1 LEEAIMEEEKTLLD
15 LVDSSAYDAAD
26 KPFDFVEAEGETAL
40 ICESD
45 PAIAEKISAA
55 VKSLGYMIT
64 EAGSAKDALKK
75 MRFHTYDVVVLDERF
90 DTAAPDENDVLR
102 YLESLSMVT
111 RRDIFVALVS
121 ERFRSMDNM
130 AAFNKSVNLVINTKN
145 IDDVE
150 TILKRGVSEN
160 NAFYRV
166 FKETLKKMGRG

>member
-1 LEEAIMEEEKTLLD
+1 MEEENTLLD
-15 LVDSSAYDAAD
+15 QIDSSTYDAAD
-26 KPFDFVEAEGETAL
+26 KPFDFVDAEGETAL
-40 ICESD
+40 VCESD
-45 PAIAEKISAA
+45 PAIREKISAA
-55 VKSLGYMIT
+55 MKFLGYMIT

-75 MRFHTYDVVVLDERF
+75 MRFHTYDAVVLNERF
-90 DTAAPDENDVLR
+90 DTANPDENDVLR

-130 AAFNKSVNLVINTKN
+130 AAFNKSVNLVINLKN

-150 TILKRGVSEN
+150 TIIKRGISDN

-166 FKETLKKMGRG
+166 FKETLIKTGRG

>member
-1 LEEAIMEEEKTLLD
+1 MEEENTLLNQ
-15 LVDSSAYDAAD
+15 VDSSAYDAAD

-40 ICESD
+40 VCEAD
-45 PAIAEKISAA
+45 PALKEKISAA
-55 VKSLGYMIT
+55 MTSLGYMIT

-75 MRFHTYDVVVLDERF
+75 MRFHTYDVIVLDERF
-90 DTAAPDENDVLR
+90 DTAAPDENDVLQ
-102 YLESLSMVT
+102 YLENLSMVT

-145 IDDVE
+145 IDDVG

-166 FKETLKKMGRG
+166 YKETLKKMGKG

>member
-1 LEEAIMEEEKTLLD
+1 MEEDKSLLNQ
-15 LVDSSAYDAAD
+15 VDSASYDAAD

-40 ICESD
+40 VCEPD
-45 PAIAEKISAA
+45 PSVRDKIGDGL
-55 VKSLGYMIT
+55 KKLGYMIT
-64 EAGSAKDALKK
+64 EAASARDALKK

-90 DTAAPDENDVLR
+90 DAENPDQNDVLQ
-102 YLESLSMVT
+102 YLEGLPMGT
-111 RRDIFVALVS
+111 RRNMFVALVT

-160 NAFYRV
+160 AAFYRI
-166 FKETLKKMGRG
+166 FKETLTKLGKG